1 MKCKDDT
8 KPHLKHLT
16 VCTENGWTL
25 SEQITIKSLAV
36 QNSSIGHLVCPSG
49 TTNNQSLHNTTERPR
64 RLVTFETF
72 DQKD

>member
-36 QNSSIGHLVCPSG
+36 QNSSIGHLVCPFDSG
-49 TTNNQSLHNTTERPR
+49 TTNNQSLQHYT
-64 RLVTFETF
+64 VTPETF
-72 DQKD
+72 DPRDI